1 MRGAAGATEWQAT
14 MEAVSAPAVLI
25 LGEGAVRLWGM
36 TARERL
42 RRTLARAGLSE
53 TASAPSEGGLLLIS
67 ADWVM
72 DEALVQALAR
82 RPGSV
87 LVSVDGSAVAAHLS
101 AAKASEGIAALSAGQ
116 APEGLERL
124 SPDELAYNSAL
135 RKREPPVMSR
145 LTADNVREVE
155 ALTFSGSYKGITD
168 FVTKYWWPVPARIVT
183 RWCALAGLKP
193 NHVTFLG
200 FLLVLAA
207 FWLFWEGQF
216 GWGLVCAWIM
226 TFLDTLDG
234 KLARV
239 TLTSSAIGNVF
250 DHGID
255 LIHPPFWWWAWYVG
269 CFGVAVRPD
278 LAGVALAVI
287 LVGYWLQRGEEG
299 IFLRRF
305 GFHIHAWR
313 PFDGFFRLI
322 TARRNPNLV
331 ILTPAWL
338 LGRPDIGLLLVG
350 LWTAICLIVHAVQL
364 VQAMAMPRER
374 VVSWLSR

>member
-1 MRGAAGATEWQAT
+1 

-226 TFLDTLDG
+226 TFLDTVDG

-305 GFHIHAWR
+305 GFDIHAWR
-313 PFDGFFRLI
+313 PFDGFFRLV